1 MKSRF
6 TFIFVLTLMLNI
18 QSVLS
23 QDSCRVLVPE
33 SQGSYEGGCKK
44 GLANGQGTAIG
55 EDRYQGEFRKGLP
68 DGMGTYYWSNG
79 AVYYGQWSKGR
90 RNGSGVYTFR
100 VDGRDS
106 ILTGVWK
113 NDIFVGKAKTQPTVA
128 YRKNIESY
136 YFFNSEGLQDRVLI
150 DFRQNGMQNSRVENL
165 MLDADS
171 GMPVQVGQKY
181 GFDNVVFPI
190 TVSVR
195 YDTYNKMGTQRINVV
210 LQFTVYDKGDWEVVI
225 KN

>member
-1 MKSRF
+1 M
-6 TFIFVLTLMLNI
+6 
-18 QSVLS
+18 
-23 QDSCRVLVPE
+23 
-33 SQGSYEGGCKK
+33 
-44 GLANGQGTAIG
+44 
-55 EDRYQGEFRKGLP
+55 
-68 DGMGTYYWSNG
+68 
-79 AVYYGQWSKGR
+79 
-90 RNGSGVYTFR
+90 
-100 VDGRDS
+100 
-106 ILTGVWK
+106 TGVWK
-113 NDIFVGKAKTQPTVA
+113 NDVFVGKAKTKPSVA

-190 TVSVR
+190 TISVR
-195 YDTYNKMGTQRINVV
+195 YDTYNKMGTQQINVV
-210 LQFTVYDKGDWEVVI
+210 LQFTVYDKGDWEVVV